1 MNFKRIRQIISGIAV
16 LTGAA
21 SFSVFQYAICRKKK
35 QPDVRRKKKWKPY
48 LDFVLEEQK
57 WMKRHNGRKQ
67 EILSADGLKLRAMYI
82 PRKNAKGIIIC
93 MHGYHSAV
101 DIEFVPEIR
110 FLWNLGYGILLPW
123 QRSHGQSEGRYITYG
138 VKERYDCR
146 RWIQYANEQLGA
158 KHKDVFLCGISM
170 GCATVLMASGLRLP
184 ANVRGIIADCGF
196 TSPWEIIR
204 HVIKTRYHLPPY
216 PLMFFLEAV
225 CRIVA
230 GFSLKEASAQE
241 ALRKNKIPVLFI
253 HGDEDKYVPVW
264 MTYSNYEACVA
275 PKELYI
281 VHGAAHALAFSYD
294 RKEGKRRIRNFIQ
307 RYESRR

>member
-57 WMKRHNGRKQ
+57 WVKRHHGRKQ
-67 EILSADGLKLRAMYI
+67 EIISGDGLKLRAMYI

-93 MHGYHSAV
+93 MHGYHSEV
-101 DIEFVPEIR
+101 DIEFVPEVR
-110 FLWNLGYGILLPW
+110 FLWNLGYDILLPW

-146 RWIQYANEQLGA
+146 QWIRYANEHLGA
-158 KHKDVFLCGISM
+158 KDKNVFLCGISM
-170 GCATVLMASGLRLP
+170 GCATVLMAAGLKLP
-184 ANVRGIIADCGF
+184 ENVRGIIADCGF

-204 HVIKTRYHLPPY
+204 HVVKTKYHLPPY
-216 PLMFFLEAV
+216 PLLFFLDV
-225 CRIVA
+225 ICRIAA
-230 GFSLKEASAQE
+230 GFSLKDASVQE
-241 ALRKNKIPVLFI
+241 AMRKNTIPVLFI
-253 HGDEDKYVPVW
+253 HGDEDRYVPVW
-264 MTYSNYEACVA
+264 MTYSNYEACA
-275 PKELYI
+275 AEKELYI

-294 RKEGKRRIRNFIQ
+294 RKEGSRRIRNFIQ
-307 RYESRR
+307 RYER